1 MKPPSKTMV
10 IILIAV
16 IAIFVAIQALLPDK
30 ETTADDANLVI
41 VSDTDVAIGSIRVDY
56 VQWDGT
62 QLSESGMNADNSLIT
77 RGDELY
83 FDSVSWPAIVTVY
96 ADLYGNEILAQLYI
110 EETPESGIWQATLY
124 DGAEGLSFSLE
135 SVPKATQ

>member
-124 DGAEGLSFSLE
+124 DGAEGLSLSLE